1 MDVINPETFKKE
13 GNVQL
18 FCPSLFGHQS
28 LININ
33 KNTPLLTNGNSLYI
47 LGNRIKICKSQGSD
61 QSEPKPEKSPEKA
74 VDEKKLLLE
83 KKKALKKKAVK
94 KVQ

>member
-1 MDVINPETFKKE
+1 MDLISPETFKKI

-28 LININ
+28 LISIN
-33 KNTPLLTNGNSLYI
+33 KNTPLLTDGKSLYL

-61 QSEPKPEKSPEKA
+61 QSEPKPEKSPDKSL
-74 VDEKKLLLE
+74 DEKKLLLE

-94 KVQ
+94 KGP